1 MTAPAP
7 RPPAG
12 LRKDH
17 AAPPRGQ
24 DDAVAE
30 DLETETPIDDD
41 APRSAGVRHPAPPTP
56 PGEVSPPDGWTP
68 DENAAAVSADDP
80 PEEDAPTQQ
89 KLKWWS
95 SPRTLLNYVLGLDDT
110 PHQIALG
117 VAVGAF
123 WGMTP
128 TVGVQ
133 MMLVLAF
140 YYLCRPFFNFNVKA
154 SLVTVYISNP
164 LTMLAIYWFD
174 YEVGTLFVS
183 GDLTK
188 SELAG
193 VLEYN
198 SFAEWWVTAKA
209 LVLRVGWPMLIG
221 SVVVGLTS
229 ALASYPITRWL
240 VVKWRARKA

>member
-1 MTAPAP
+1 
-7 RPPAG
+7 
-12 LRKDH
+12 
-17 AAPPRGQ
+17 
-24 DDAVAE
+24 
-30 DLETETPIDDD
+30 
-41 APRSAGVRHPAPPTP
+41 
-56 PGEVSPPDGWTP
+56 
-68 DENAAAVSADDP
+68 
-80 PEEDAPTQQ
+80 Q

-117 VAVGAF
+117 VAVGFF

-133 MMLVLAF
+133 MILVVSF
-140 YYLCRPFFNFNVKA
+140 YYLCKSFFTFNVKA

-174 YEVGTLFVS
+174 YEVGTLFVE

-188 SELAG
+188 GELAK
-193 VLEYN
+193 VLEYD
-198 SFAEWWVTAKA
+198 SLSSWWETVKG

-221 SVVVGLTS
+221 SVVVGLS
-229 ALASYPITRWL
+229 CAFASYPVTRWMI
-240 VVKWRARKA
+240 VTWRARRA

>member
-1 MTAPAP
+1 MTAPSP

-12 LRKDH
+12 PRDDRS
-17 AAPPRGQ
+17 APPP
-24 DDAVAE
+24 AA
-30 DLETETPIDDD
+30 
-41 APRSAGVRHPAPPTP
+41 ASPAPPVP
-56 PGEVSPPDGWTP
+56 LGEIAPPDGWIP
-68 DENAAAVSADDP
+68 NAARPHDDAPPAAAAPP
-80 PEEDAPTQQ
+80 PETAPAAA

-95 SPRTLLNYVLGLDDT
+95 SPRTLLNYVLGLEDT

-117 VAVGAF
+117 VAVGFF

-133 MMLVLAF
+133 MMLVLGF
-140 YYLCRPFFNFNVKA
+140 YYLCKPFFNFNVKA

-188 SELAG
+188 SELSA

-198 SFAEWWVTAKA
+198 SFAEWWVTVKG
-209 LVLRVGWPMLIG
+209 LVLRVGWPMAIG
-221 SVVVGLTS
+221 SVVVGAAC

-240 VVKWRARKA
+240 VVTWRTRKSVKPV

>member
-7 RPPAG
+7 RRAAGTRDSRPADPLAGTEPDAEPPPHRPAPPIPPGELAPPAG
-12 LRKDH
+12 LIPDADVP
-17 AAPPRGQ
+17 AAGP
-24 DDAVAE
+24 
-30 DLETETPIDDD
+30 
-41 APRSAGVRHPAPPTP
+41 
-56 PGEVSPPDGWTP
+56 
-68 DENAAAVSADDP
+68 DDP
-80 PEEDAPTQQ
+80 PPGDAPAER

-95 SPRTLLNYVLGLDDT
+95 SPKTLFHYVLGLDDT

-133 MMLVLAF
+133 MLLVLGF
-140 YYLCRPFFNFNVKA
+140 YYLCKPLFAFNVKA

-174 YEVGTLFVS
+174 YEVGTLFVA

-188 SELAG
+188 SELAA
-193 VLEYN
+193 VLEY
-198 SFAEWWVTAKA
+198 SSLAEWWETVRD

-221 SVVVGLTS
+221 SAVVGTVC
-229 ALASYPITRWL
+229 ALVSYPVTRWL
-240 VVKWRARKA
+240 VVKWRGRKA

>member
-1 MTAPAP
+1 MLMTAPAP
-7 RPPAG
+7 RPAAGSRDDRSAPSPAG
-12 LRKDH
+12 AATIEPPPDSAGEAHHPPPPIPPGEIHPPERWIPDEH
-17 AAPPRGQ
+17 APPVAA
-24 DDAVAE
+24 DD
-30 DLETETPIDDD
+30 PPDDD
-41 APRSAGVRHPAPPTP
+41 APAG
-56 PGEVSPPDGWTP
+56 
-68 DENAAAVSADDP
+68 
-80 PEEDAPTQQ
+80 Q
-89 KLKWWS
+89 KLQWWS
-95 SPRTLLNYVLGLDDT
+95 SPRTLLNYVLGLEDT

-117 VAVGAF
+117 VAVGFF

-140 YYLCRPFFNFNVKA
+140 YYCCKPFFNFNVKA

-188 SELAG
+188 AELAG
-193 VLEYN
+193 VLEYEGL
-198 SFAEWWVTAKA
+198 ADWWETVKD

-221 SVVVGLTS
+221 SVVVGGAC
-229 ALASYPITRWL
+229 ALASYPITRWS
-240 VVKWRARKA
+240 VVKWRSRKA

>member
-7 RPPAG
+7 RPAAG
-12 LRKDH
+12 LRDDRS
-17 AAPPRGQ
+17 AAPAGPESKP
-24 DDAVAE
+24 AA
-30 DLETETPIDDD
+30 
-41 APRSAGVRHPAPPTP
+41 APHPAPPVP
-56 PGEVSPPDGWTP
+56 PGEIAPPEGLIPDERAAPVSP
-68 DENAAAVSADDP
+68 DDP
-80 PEEDAPTQQ
+80 PAEGAPAEQ

-95 SPRTLLNYVLGLDDT
+95 SPKTLFNYILGLDDT

-117 VAVGAF
+117 VAVGFF

-133 MMLVLAF
+133 MLLVLGF
-140 YYLCRPFFNFNVKA
+140 YYLCKPFFTFNVKA

-188 SELAG
+188 SELAA
-193 VLEYN
+193 VLEYG
-198 SFAEWWVTAKA
+198 SFGEWWETVKD

-221 SVVVGLTS
+221 SAAVGTTC
-229 ALASYPITRWL
+229 ALVSYPLTRWS
-240 VVKWRARKA
+240 VVKWRGRKA

>member
-7 RPPAG
+7 RPAAG
-12 LRKDH
+12 LRDDRS
-17 AAPPRGQ
+17 AAPAGSNSQP
-24 DDAVAE
+24 AA
-30 DLETETPIDDD
+30 
-41 APRSAGVRHPAPPTP
+41 APHPAPPVP
-56 PGEVSPPDGWTP
+56 PGEIAPPEGLIPDEHAAPVSP
-68 DENAAAVSADDP
+68 DDP
-80 PEEDAPTQQ
+80 PAGGAPAEQ

-95 SPRTLLNYVLGLDDT
+95 SPRTLFNYILGLDDT

-117 VAVGAF
+117 VAVGFF

-133 MMLVLAF
+133 MLLVLGF
-140 YYLCRPFFNFNVKA
+140 YYLCKPFFTFNVKA
-154 SLVTVYISNP
+154 SLVTVYVSNP

-188 SELAG
+188 SELAA
-193 VLEYN
+193 VLEYS
-198 SFAEWWVTAKA
+198 SFGEWWETVKD

-221 SVVVGLTS
+221 SAAVGTAC
-229 ALASYPITRWL
+229 ALVSYPLTRWS
-240 VVKWRARKA
+240 VVKWRGRKA